1 MASTSFVLRDPDAD
15 EETKVH
21 LILRFNNTR
30 LVYPTEKKI
39 HPIYWNANSQRVRA
53 TKQFPSHN
61 EFNDRLTQIEEAA
74 KSAYDGLL
82 AEGTK
87 RPTVEKVR
95 ERLLQILFP
104 KDENVKPTLFEY
116 FEIYVREYANLQ
128 KESSLK
134 VKRTTLNHLKN
145 YASLRKKRVDF
156 DTINLDFYYDFTAYL
171 MNDCGYFNNTV
182 GKYIKTLKAVLN
194 DAAEKDFHQNFD
206 FKKKGFKTLSDE
218 ADNIYLTESE
228 IGKIY
233 NVYLASQPKLD
244 RVRDM
249 FVIGCWVGLR
259 YSDMAQL
266 TSSHFIEEE
275 GNRYIKIRT
284 QKMYNDVYIP
294 LHPMVETILKK
305 YKGQLPRVLS
315 NQKANEYLKDI
326 AKLAKL
332 DNPVIINRKR
342 GTERVSETFEKWQ
355 LVSTHA
361 QRRSFA
367 TNLYLQGVPS
377 ITIRAITGHRT
388 EKAFLSYL
396 KVDSKQ
402 HAKLLKAHW
411 NTQLEINKTLEA
423 V

>member
-1 MASTSFVLRDPDAD
+1 MATTSFVLRDPDAD

-21 LILRFNNTR
+21 LIVRFNNTR

-39 HPIYWNANSQRVRA
+39 HPLYWNPNNQRARA
-53 TKQFPSHN
+53 TKQFPNHN
-61 EFNDRLTQIEEAA
+61 EFNDRLTEIEQAGMT
-74 KSAYDGLL
+74 AYNGLL
-82 AEGTK
+82 AEGFK
-87 RPTVEKVR
+87 KPAVEQVR
-95 ERLLQILFP
+95 ERLLSILFP
-104 KDENVKPTLFEY
+104 KGDNKKPTLFEF
-116 FEIYVREYANLQ
+116 FEIYIKEYTNLQ

-134 VKRTTLNHLKN
+134 VKRTTLNHLQN
-145 YASLRKKRVDF
+145 YAKARKRKVDF
-156 DTINLDFYYDFTAYL
+156 DTINLDFYYDFTSYL

-194 DAAEKDFHQNFD
+194 DAAEKDFHQNFAY
-206 FKKKGFKTLSDE
+206 KKKGFKTLNDE
-218 ADNIYLTESE
+218 ADNIYLNESE
-228 IGKIY
+228 IDQMY

-259 YSDMAQL
+259 YSDMAVL
-266 TSSHFIEEE
+266 KAAHFIEEE
-275 GNRYIKIRT
+275 GSRYIKIRT

-315 NQKANEYLKDI
+315 NQKANQYLKDI

-332 DNPVIINRKR
+332 NSPVIINRKR
-342 GTERVSETFEKWQ
+342 GTERVSECFEKWQ

-367 TNLYLQGVPS
+367 TNLYLQGVPT

-388 EKAFLSYL
+388 EKAFLSYI

-402 HAKLLKAHW
+402 HAKLLKEHW
-411 NTQLEINKTLEA
+411 NNQTRITLEHA
-423 V
+423 